1 MILTGF
7 NRYIATLKHYGHGR
21 DDIVLTIIAKSF
33 QKAVDIASYYANE
46 MYTSH
51 GKTEFFVS
59 KVEEMVDRLIVQGDE

>member
-7 NRYIATLKHYGHGR
+7 NRYIATLKHYDDVR

-33 QKAVDIASYYANE
+33 QKAVDIATYYANE
-46 MYTSH
+46 MYSSD
-51 GKTEFFVS
+51 GKSDFFVS